1 MKKLFILFSMFLSIL
16 FQCCCSSIFPDREY
30 SIHIHNESEFAISYY
45 ADYIYP
51 DTTLNDT
58 FPSNMKTVQVGQFS
72 SLNGFEVGDDEF
84 KRFKSEKLT
93 IFIFKS
99 DLIQAAIWDT
109 IRYNYL
115 IYNRFEIIESDLEEG
130 GILTVE

>member
-1 MKKLFILFSMFLSIL
+1 
-16 FQCCCSSIFPDREY
+16 
-30 SIHIHNESEFAISYY
+30 
-45 ADYIYP
+45 
-51 DTTLNDT
+51 
-58 FPSNMKTVQVGQFS
+58 MKTVQVGQFS

-99 DLIQAAIWDT
+99 DLIQAARWDT